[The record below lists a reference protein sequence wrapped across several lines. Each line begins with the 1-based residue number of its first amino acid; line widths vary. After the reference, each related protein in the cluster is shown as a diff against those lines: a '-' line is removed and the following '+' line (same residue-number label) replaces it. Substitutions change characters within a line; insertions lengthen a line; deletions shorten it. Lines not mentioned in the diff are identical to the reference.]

1 MGSFDVYCSISG
13 FPISPGDHVRI
24 FFLCESPIKE
34 IGPSINWSLRTLPLK
49 GTYADYGRVRVEESP
64 LKELWARS
72 FDFDIDTRGWG
83 ENPFHDVPTHKGM
96 SFDEIADAI
105 GEDRL
110 SIRYGEQFGLR
121 SDTKRIVPKGIP
133 TLKRLTLLLEGSGLK
148 VGGDEEGNFSVQRI
162 RYGEYRV
169 YSRSGSLEPA
179 LKILQTKY
187 AAMISATY
195 TESYN
200 ANPKGVEI
208 VVRSSGP
215 LHLPRQ
221 RKVRR
226 LRVRTAIVR
235 EDVWGQIRTLG
246 DSTVDDLVMQ
256 FAEFQTSE
264 AQGEASKFVSRPHLR
279 YGNLFYFPWHS
290 HVLQDVFPWVYSQ
303 REYLTEQGMAQLVE
317 SAISYH
323 QVSDA
328 LFSLGLQWGPYRNG
342 PQTAE
347 WGPYLKANSLFKKI
361 IRDAK
366 AAQKEEL

>member
-49 GTYADYGRVRVEESP
+49 GEYEDYGRVKVEDSP

-72 FDFDIDTRGWG
+72 FDLDIDTRGWG

-105 GEDRL
+105 GEERL
-110 SIRYGEQFGLR
+110 SIRYGGFDPR

-133 TLKRLTLLLEGSGLK
+133 TLKRLTLLLKRSGFK
-148 VGGDEEGNFSVQRI
+148 VGGGEDGSLSVQRV

-169 YSRSGSLEPA
+169 YSRSGELEPA
-179 LKILQTKY
+179 LKVLQTKY

-195 TESYN
+195 TKSYST
-200 ANPKGVEI
+200 NPKGVEI
-208 VVRSSGP
+208 VVRSAGP
-215 LHLPRQ
+215 AHLPRQ
-221 RKVRR
+221 RQVRH

-235 EDVWGQIRTLG
+235 EDVWDQIRTFG
-246 DSTVDDLVMQ
+246 DSPVEDLEKQ
-256 FAEFQTSE
+256 FAEFKASE

-279 YGNLFYFPWHS
+279 YDNLFYFPWHS
-290 HVLQDVFPWVYSQ
+290 HILQDVFPWVYSQ
-303 REYLTEQGMAQLVE
+303 RECLTEHDMAQLVE
-317 SAISYH
+317 SVTSYH

-361 IRDAK
+361 IRGAK